1 LNYEFRYT
9 RPASLG
15 ARLWHVTRYPDFKI
29 VAEQLVQTAQWASR
43 MGWAPAT
50 SSNYSVRLPDNAAP
64 AYCAITSS
72 GIDKSAL
79 EVEHILVIDQ
89 HGIPLESDGLKPS
102 AETPLHLLL
111 YRTMG
116 AGAVLHTHSLPAA
129 LLSQLAR
136 EEGQVLLSGWE
147 LLKGLSGIDTHDVT
161 ISLPVFSNS
170 QDMHALSTRVEQ
182 ALSKKRF
189 CYGFLLA
196 GHGLYTWGKDIPEA
210 KRHLE
215 VFEYLLQCQQEVTRH
230 GHSSNTR

>member
-1 LNYEFRYT
+1 V
-9 RPASLG
+9 G
-15 ARLWHVTRYPDFKI
+15 AVTRYPNFKI
-29 VAEQLVQTAQWASR
+29 VAEDLVRTAQWASR

-50 SSNYSVRLPDNAAP
+50 SSNYSVRLPDDAAP
-64 AYCAITSS
+64 AYCAITGS
-72 GIDKSAL
+72 GIDKGTI
-79 EVEHILVIDQ
+79 EVEHILAINQ
-89 HGIPLESDGLKPS
+89 HGTPIDADGLKPS

-116 AGAVLHTHSLPAA
+116 AGAVFHTHSLPAA

-136 EEGQVLLSGWE
+136 EEGHVLLSGWE
-147 LLKGLSGIDTHDVT
+147 LLKGLSGIDTHDIE
-161 ISLPVFSNS
+161 ISLPVFPNS
-170 QDMHALSTRVEQ
+170 QDMQ
-182 ALSKKRF
+182 ALSRHVEHGLSRNQS

-230 GHSSNTR
+230 GHSANPR

>member
-1 LNYEFRYT
+1 MT
-9 RPASLG
+9 Q
-15 ARLWHVTRYPDFKI
+15 YPDFKI

-50 SSNYSVRLPDNAAP
+50 SSNYSVRLPDDASP

-72 GIDKSAL
+72 GIDKRAI
-79 EVEHILVIDQ
+79 EVEHILAVNQ
-89 HGIPLESDGLKPS
+89 HGTPIDADGLKPS

-116 AGAVLHTHSLPAA
+116 AGAVFHTHSLPAA

-147 LLKGLSGIDTHDVT
+147 LLKGLSGVDTHEIE
-161 ISLPVFSNS
+161 ISLPVFPNS
-170 QDMHALSTRVEQ
+170 QDMQALSTRVEQ
-182 ALSKKRF
+182 ALSKKRS

-196 GHGLYTWGKDIPEA
+196 GHGLYAWGKDVPEA

-215 VFEYLLQCQQEVTRH
+215 VFEYLLQCQREVTRH
-230 GHSSNTR
+230 GHSANTR

>member
-1 LNYEFRYT
+1 
-9 RPASLG
+9 
-15 ARLWHVTRYPDFKI
+15 VTHDPDFKI

-43 MGWAPAT
+43 MGWTPAT
-50 SSNYSVRLPDNAAP
+50 SSNYSVRLPDDAAP

-72 GIDKSAL
+72 GIDKGAI
-79 EVEHILVIDQ
+79 EVEHILAIDQ
-89 HGIPLESDGLKPS
+89 HGKPIDADGLKPS

-111 YRTMG
+111 YRMMG

-136 EEGQVLLSGWE
+136 DEGQVLLSGWE
-147 LLKGLSGIDTHDVT
+147 LLKGLSGVNTHEAE
-161 ISLPVFSNS
+161 ISLPVFPNS
-170 QDMHALSTRVEQ
+170 QDMQALSMHVEQ
-182 ALSKKRF
+182 ALSKKQS

-196 GHGLYTWGKDIPEA
+196 GHGLYVWGKDIPEA

-230 GHSSNTR
+230 GHSANTR

>member
-1 LNYEFRYT
+1 MT
-9 RPASLG
+9 
-15 ARLWHVTRYPDFKI
+15 HYPDFKI

-50 SSNYSVRLPDNAAP
+50 SSNYSVRLPDDASP

-72 GIDKSAL
+72 GIDKSAI
-79 EVEHILVIDQ
+79 EVEHILAVNQ
-89 HGIPLESDGLKPS
+89 HGTPIDADGLKPS

-116 AGAVLHTHSLPAA
+116 AGAVFHTHSLPAA

-147 LLKGLSGIDTHDVT
+147 LLKGLSGVDTHEIE
-161 ISLPVFSNS
+161 ISLPVFPNS
-170 QDMHALSTRVEQ
+170 QDMQALSTRVEQ
-182 ALSKKRF
+182 ALSKKRS

-196 GHGLYTWGKDIPEA
+196 GHGLYAWGKDVPEA

-215 VFEYLLQCQQEVTRH
+215 VFEYLLQCQREVTRH
-230 GHSSNTR
+230 GHSANTR

>member
-1 LNYEFRYT
+1 M
-9 RPASLG
+9 
-15 ARLWHVTRYPDFKI
+15 TRYPDFKM
-29 VAEQLVQTAQWASR
+29 VAEQLVQTARWASR

-50 SSNYSVRLPDNAAP
+50 STNYSVRLPDADAP

-72 GIDKSAL
+72 GVDKGTI
-79 EVEHILVIDQ
+79 EVEHILTVDQ
-89 HGIPLESDGLKPS
+89 HGRPIDAGGLKPS

-116 AGAVLHTHSLPAA
+116 TGAVLHTHSLPAA

-136 EEGQVLLSGWE
+136 DKGQVLLSGWE
-147 LLKGLSGIDTHDVT
+147 LLKGLSGIDTHEVE
-161 ISLPVFSNS
+161 ISLPVFPNS
-170 QDMHALSTRVEQ
+170 QDMQALSTRVERS
-182 ALSKKRF
+182 LSSERS

-215 VFEYLLQCQQEVTRH
+215 VLEYLLQCQREVTLH
-230 GHSSNTR
+230 GHSTNTR

>member
-1 LNYEFRYT
+1 M
-9 RPASLG
+9 
-15 ARLWHVTRYPDFKI
+15 TRYPDFKI

-50 SSNYSVRLPDNAAP
+50 SSNYSVRLPDDASP

-72 GIDKSAL
+72 GIDKSAI
-79 EVEHILVIDQ
+79 EVEHILAVNQ
-89 HGIPLESDGLKPS
+89 HGTPIDADGLKPS

-116 AGAVLHTHSLPAA
+116 AGAVFHTHSLPAA

-147 LLKGLSGIDTHDVT
+147 LLKGLSGVDTHEIE
-161 ISLPVFSNS
+161 ISLPVFPNS
-170 QDMHALSTRVEQ
+170 QDMQALSTRVEQ
-182 ALSKKRF
+182 ALSKKRS

-196 GHGLYTWGKDIPEA
+196 GHGLYAWGKDVPEA

-215 VFEYLLQCQQEVTRH
+215 VFEYLLQCQREVTRH
-230 GHSSNTR
+230 GHSANTR